1 MIIIAAAAA
10 AEHDEPQSR
19 PVPSP
24 RGAADSQSV
33 SEWDLKYP
41 VAAASQHVTSRHDD
55 ATTAGSIKNPSSDT
69 K

>member
-1 MIIIAAAAA
+1 MSRLLSLPLQEDTFSLMIIIAAAAAA

-33 SEWDLKYP
+33 SE
-41 VAAASQHVTSRHDD
+41 
-55 ATTAGSIKNPSSDT
+55 
-69 K
+69 

>member
-1 MIIIAAAAA
+1 MSRLLSLPLQEDTFSLMIIIAAAAA

-33 SEWDLKYP
+33 SE
-41 VAAASQHVTSRHDD
+41 
-55 ATTAGSIKNPSSDT
+55 
-69 K
+69 